1 MHDFRTEQDSYA
13 NEYELQ
19 KRMTQIHDQNN
30 KILKIDLMKLIK
42 SSVKG
47 MRKKLKKT
55 GTKKIDRKKDRNLDF
70 LLPGKQ
76 SCLFSLFHRKKLT
89 HDQKSGKNEVTQ
101 VTA

>member
-1 MHDFRTEQDSYA
+1 
-13 NEYELQ
+13 
-19 KRMTQIHDQNN
+19 MTSEPYTTVLLMKTKVSKTYDAIDDQNN

-47 MRKKLKKT
+47 MRKEHKKT
-55 GTKKIDRKKDRNLDF
+55 GTKKIDRRKERNLDF
-70 LLPGKQ
+70 LSPGKKI
-76 SCLFSLFHRKKLT
+76 LFFSLFQRKKLT